1 MEVILQNN
9 PTQFELKWLLYY
21 KLLKNEVFEYIN
33 NNNYNNDIWI
43 EIIKINYDLYF
54 YDAFEELKK
63 KNPTNDELLIIIS
76 NLSDSYIG
84 YMETVLIYLIQKN
97 NNELTKDDI
106 NELEEYL
113 QIDIVD
119 DIRYEY
125 ECINGDFLEFKRKH
139 KNKKYE

>member
-9 PTQFELKWLLYY
+9 PTQFELKWLLDY

-125 ECINGDFLEFKRKH
+125 ECINGDF
-139 KNKKYE
+139 

>member
-1 MEVILQNN
+1 LKIII
-9 PTQFELKWLLYY
+9 PTQFELKWLLDY

-63 KNPTNDELLIIIS
+63 KKPTNDELLIIIS

-106 NELEEYL
+106 NELEEYF

-125 ECINGDFLEFKRKH
+125 EYEYEYECINGDF
-139 KNKKYE
+139 

>member
-9 PTQFELKWLLYY
+9 PTQFELKWLLDY

>member
-1 MEVILQNN
+1 MKIII
-9 PTQFELKWLLYY
+9 PTQFELKWLLDY

-63 KNPTNDELLIIIS
+63 KKPTNDELLIIIS

-106 NELEEYL
+106 NELEEYF

-125 ECINGDFLEFKRKH
+125 EYECINGDF
-139 KNKKYE
+139 